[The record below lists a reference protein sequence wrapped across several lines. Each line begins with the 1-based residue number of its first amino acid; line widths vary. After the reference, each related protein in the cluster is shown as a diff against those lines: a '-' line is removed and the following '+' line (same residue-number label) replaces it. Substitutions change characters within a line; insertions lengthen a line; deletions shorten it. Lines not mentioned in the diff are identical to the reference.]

1 TQVDL
6 EYAAQLIRLFP
17 PSTTGGVVSDAG
29 GSSLHYYVQ
38 FTLKDGS
45 FVTVNDDTLFAL
57 DDFSL
62 GEELDAGSASG
73 TGSGKV
79 TFNPAHL
86 SLQQPEL
93 NPELLQLL
101 AKGTA
106 LKQVDILGYDATNNN
121 QLAVDYTLKV
131 AVPEKVSIDQSG
143 VTQLDLGYAA
153 QVIEVPSSGSPL
165 PTTGVSPSVDTSSQ
179 QYYVQF
185 TLADD
190 HKVTVDGSQLFA
202 LDGFSF
208 SDAIIPNIGGAS
220 GGAGAGKVTLN
231 PLHLS
236 FEQPGLDPILFQSLA
251 AGTALQQVD
260 IFG

>member
-1 TQVDL
+1 
-6 EYAAQLIRLFP
+6 
-17 PSTTGGVVSDAG
+17 
-29 GSSLHYYVQ
+29 
-38 FTLKDGS
+38 
-45 FVTVNDDTLFAL
+45 
-57 DDFSL
+57 
-62 GEELDAGSASG
+62 
-73 TGSGKV
+73 
-79 TFNPAHL
+79 
-86 SLQQPEL
+86 
-93 NPELLQLL
+93 
-101 AKGTA
+101 
-106 LKQVDILGYDATNNN
+106 
-121 QLAVDYTLKV
+121 
-131 AVPEKVSIDQSG
+131 
-143 VTQLDLGYAA
+143 
-153 QVIEVPSSGSPL
+153 
-165 PTTGVSPSVDTSSQ
+165 

-260 IFG
+260 IFGIDGDSSQETVDYSFRLALGQKLSIDQTGVTQFDLAYVSQIIHDPTAADPSAPSSSFNWNQLTNLPDSGDEVTTDAA